1 MYWKFRLFKPS
12 PIFCQNFGIVFSM
25 STSVQVLE
33 NCGQQYMYMIPIY
46 FCKYILQLTLILQF
60 PIMDLAKVK
69 NEDKLDLCRKYYI
82 GMWSLPG
89 LCSIYVMY
97 CGNSGKVDQGYQPG
111 YSSVVEQHLICD
123 ARVPGSFPIPPIC
136 MYFHLC
142 FFLSLMCVS
151 LYMIISPISSTIC
164 LLSSN
169 PIASPTAQ

>member
-1 MYWKFRLFKPS
+1 
-12 PIFCQNFGIVFSM
+12 
-25 STSVQVLE
+25 
-33 NCGQQYMYMIPIY
+33 MIPIY

-82 GMWSLPG
+82 GMWRLPG

-169 PIASPTAQ
+169 PIPSPTALYSDSSIVQQSYRQMNMTCVGFLNFLNFLSN